1 MRKSYVLGA
10 VLCAVAAGVLIYKL
24 NKDKNPQKST
34 NEKRQVATLAPKGER
49 IKKRVEK
56 LTLQCQL
63 FASPYCWQATSDFDD
78 DADLSTISMTDVD
91 GGFEGQP
98 RIDFIYRWE
107 EDSWIPH
114 SLEWSEE
121 ASDEW
126 IQLNVNKLCDVN
138 MIEEEFRI
146 MMLLVI

>member
-1 MRKSYVLGA
+1 MRKSYALA
-10 VLCAVAAGVLIYKL
+10 ALLSLAVAGILVSKFIK
-24 NKDKNPQKST
+24 NNDTQHEEHEKKQVNTVVSKDEHIN
-34 NEKRQVATLAPKGER
+34 
-49 IKKRVEK
+49 KRVEK

-63 FASPYCWQATSDFDD
+63 FASPYCWQATDEFDGD
-78 DADLSTISMTDVD
+78 PELSTISMTDVD
-91 GGFEGQP
+91 GGFEDQP

-114 SLEWSEE
+114 SLEWSKE
-121 ASDEW
+121 ASDDW
-126 IQLNVNKLCDVN
+126 VQLNVNKLCDVQ